1 MTTPTEVFPV
11 GTIVDVENWAGRGMI
26 RAKVV
31 AVIGYRVQVHNGGHF
46 HLAEAVD
53 LHPLPAD
60 SKCDIWGGGREEDG
74 VAYWKCGRPAAHP
87 HDGANGMGNHSPKP
101 LPQDT
106 PPTTKEA

>member
-11 GTIVDVENWAGRGMI
+11 GTIVDVEGWAGRGMT

-46 HLAEAVD
+46 HLADAVD

-60 SKCDIWGGGREEDG
+60 TPCGVFVSDG
-74 VAYWKCGRPAAHP
+74 LEGSGTGWTCGRPAAHP
-87 HDGANGMGNHSPKP
+87 HDGGNSTAGNHSATP
-101 LPQDT
+101 LPQD
-106 PPTTKEA
+106 EAK